1 MRVLSP
7 NVGSSLPP
15 DRMNASEPIR
25 QQSLRAPDAVAY
37 VSGRG
42 AATTYA
48 TLERTI
54 DAAARRLLALGLG
67 AGQTAA
73 LATGDLFRYLVAALA
88 LARIGVAHAPITLP
102 GHLTDVALIDAGAQ
116 DNRATRSLAF
126 AAFWPDDPRAPASD
140 APLRMHAGGAA
151 TFMICPSSGTT
162 GTPRFV
168 PLSHN
173 LALRRALG
181 RATAIAIAGGAA
193 DADSAALRQ
202 ACLIGPGS
210 SYGFSSHLYAL
221 ACGGTVLEPD
231 HVERIAAWIVA
242 SRVNRL
248 ILSPAALE
256 IILRALP
263 TEPMPNVLEQIEI
276 GGATLRPHVYAAAR
290 ERLCA
295 NIVVNYGL
303 TECGRVAGATAET
316 AQRTPGSAGYAYAGV
331 TIEIVDDAD
340 RPVPPGAEGA
350 IRIRSDRNASGYV
363 GDPERSAATFR
374 NGWVYPGD
382 RGALDPDGLLRIAG
396 RTDDVIN
403 RGGVKVS
410 PAEVEGV
417 LMTLAALSEVAVFGV
432 PGDDGVPVVCA
443 AVVPAARFDA
453 DAFHARCRERLGL
466 KAPALIMHM
475 RELLRNANGKVLR
488 SELVRIAIAS
498 DRARKTVH

>member
-1 MRVLSP
+1 MRWRAGCLRS
-7 NVGSSLPP
+7 GSTP
-15 DRMNASEPIR
+15 DRRRRSP
-25 QQSLRAPDAVAY
+25 RAI
-37 VSGRG
+37 SS
-42 AATTYA
+42 ATWSQ
-48 TLERTI
+48 R
-54 DAAARRLLALGLG
+54 
-67 AGQTAA
+67 
-73 LATGDLFRYLVAALA
+73 LA
-88 LARIGVAHAPITLP
+88 LARIGVAHAPIALP

-116 DNRATRSLAF
+116 DNGARRSLAF
-126 AAFWPDDPRAPASD
+126 AAFWPDDPHALASD
-140 APLRMHAGGAA
+140 APLAHARGRRGDLHDLPVLGHDRHAQVRSAEPRPRAAPRMG
-151 TFMICPSSGTT
+151 
-162 GTPRFV
+162 
-168 PLSHN
+168 
-173 LALRRALG
+173 RAN
-181 RATAIAIAGGAA
+181 ATAIAGRAV
-193 DADSAALRQ
+193 DTDVAALRQ

-210 SYGFSSHLYAL
+210 SYGFSSHLHAL
-221 ACGGTVLEPD
+221 AGGGTVLETD

-256 IILRALP
+256 VILRALP
-263 TEPMPNVLEQIEI
+263 AEPVPNMLETIEV

-331 TIEIVDDAD
+331 TIEIVDADD

-363 GDPERSAATFR
+363 GDAERSAATFR

-382 RGALDPDGLLRIAG
+382 RGALEPDGLLRIVG
-396 RTDDVIN
+396 RSDDVIN

-417 LMTLAALSEVAVFGV
+417 LMTLATLAEVAVFGV
-432 PGDDGVPVVCA
+432 PDDDGVPVVCA

-453 DAFHARCRERLGL
+453 DAFHARCRERLGP

-475 RELLRNANGKVLR
+475 RELPRNANGKVLR
-488 SELVRIAIAS
+488 SELVRIALAS